1 MASKKFHVNPETGK
15 VNRCSTSPEKCRY
28 GQGVEENHYDTKA
41 EAQEASLTMM
51 ANRFETIQSH
61 HKEDKSTQ
69 NHSKKIEKRI
79 LENNLI
85 DCMDGA
91 DAERLQELVDESRK
105 SWKVAD
111 SLVVERGK
119 RTMANWE
126 LLWAR
131 SPLNRKP
138 MCPYDEETYA
148 SLARNHESYRRTTT
162 MLVEALTESP
172 HFKQKYDIDANFG
185 PIGDTVPIT
194 QLEDGD
200 TNFIPYCDTIT
211 ASDVGLFALH
221 DFIAYPKNPRIKQL
235 FNRMEQI
242 KAQGIPKRFNNDEA
256 GEVDWRRKARRY
268 QEAVWGPR
276 LLNDYAKFQQGKNRV
291 VKVNQQY
298 VNPEHPW
305 QVIDLNNVVCD
316 KDSNTPVGLL
326 ETRVASSL
334 EWASSI
340 PTAYRIRGL
349 YYLYVTNLDELH
361 INVSIQDSLVKRYY
375 LRWNY
380 EIYPGHGNIER
391 YIKHRVLPWFENL
404 KSQR

>member
-1 MASKKFHVNPETGK
+1 
-15 VNRCSTSPEKCRY
+15 
-28 GQGVEENHYDTKA
+28 
-41 EAQEASLTMM
+41 
-51 ANRFETIQSH
+51 
-61 HKEDKSTQ
+61 
-69 NHSKKIEKRI
+69 
-79 LENNLI
+79 
-85 DCMDGA
+85 
-91 DAERLQELVDESRK
+91 
-105 SWKVAD
+105 
-111 SLVVERGK
+111 
-119 RTMANWE
+119 
-126 LLWAR
+126 
-131 SPLNRKP
+131 
-138 MCPYDEETYA
+138 
-148 SLARNHESYRRTTT
+148 
-162 MLVEALTESP
+162 
-172 HFKQKYDIDANFG
+172 
-185 PIGDTVPIT
+185 
-194 QLEDGD
+194 
-200 TNFIPYCDTIT
+200 
-211 ASDVGLFALH
+211 
-221 DFIAYPKNPRIKQL
+221 
-235 FNRMEQI
+235 MEQI

-316 KDSNTPVGLL
+316 RDSNTPVGLL
-326 ETRVASSL
+326 ETKVASSL

-391 YIKHRVLPWFENL
+391 YIKQRVLPWFENL